1 MTKRSASRYPGI
13 RSFERNEQDLFFGRQ
28 RETQALFE
36 AVKVKPLTVL
46 FSQSGIGKTS
56 LLNAGLSP
64 LLEQNGFLPIV
75 IRLQDTSI
83 SPIETVQKV
92 LAEYL
97 DEAKLRAFGQQPYSL
112 WEYVRACA
120 FGQSTVPDSEQP
132 VPTVPVL
139 LFDQFEELFT
149 HDAARREALTLALAE
164 LINERLPEEV
174 RQQLRNFPREQRSE
188 ELLQWYNPLKIKIV
202 FAIRADRM
210 SDLDALKHH
219 IPTVLHDRFHL
230 KPLSH
235 ENAREAIVKPAALL
249 PSPVFGQNTSDF
261 ALLSPAFAFAP
272 AAVQDMLEALD
283 NEQGE
288 IESFQLQLLCSYLEN
303 KVTRAGQVITSAD
316 FGGKTG
322 VATILNDYYEREIA
336 ALNPA
341 EQLAARRFIEE
352 GLIVNGRRV
361 GLPEGTELSRFGI
374 EPPLLSKLLNSRLL
388 RSEMIHLGKIYELSH
403 DTLIEPILRSYDK
416 RHAEEELR
424 HAEQLLAEERQR
436 LTDIQRKRAR
446 ARLFA
451 IAGFVLFGLALLG
464 GGFAWYN
471 FQQAQKA
478 QKRAEVTALAAK
490 AWNIYRDDQTL
501 AFRIA
506 QFAYESDTSNAEAL
520 QTIQK
525 IVNEPTTAYYQTI
538 FTQHVLDVQCLAFS
552 PDGKK
557 IASGGLDSEIFV
569 WDQSGK
575 VDKHFSHHKG
585 NSDNRQTGPVQSLY
599 FTKDGRQLYSA
610 DLTGLVKIWDLKTDT
625 LLKSFKT
632 QRQLSEMALS
642 PDERFILTCGKDSTA
657 KIWDLNGVL
666 LNTLKGHSAPVTS
679 VAFSNDYQWIAT
691 GGGDQTA
698 RIWNRNGACKQV
710 IQLPNVS
717 VVNDVQFSPDSK
729 VLALACNDN
738 TARLF
743 DREGRPLNTLSGHT
757 AEVSR
762 VLFSPDGRYLL
773 TASLDHTAKL
783 WSIGGE
789 EMLRLVGHSERIIAA
804 AFSPD
809 GNWLATGGFDYQA
822 KLWNLAFN
830 LQNKFNRHS
839 NYVNKVKVAPDGTY
853 LISGSKDFTVKK
865 WNFAGD
871 LLANME
877 GHKTSITS
885 VEIAPDG
892 QTFASTSNDKNIRLW
907 TAEGQPLRTITDS
920 RADVLKAVFTADN
933 QYLIACNYVGEIA
946 VYDAR
951 QGQMLRKW
959 QASPGKP
966 IQSIALSPDGQRIYS
981 GGSDG
986 MLRAWSIQGDSL
998 WSAAVG
1004 DNIWA
1009 VAASPDGKNILTAAK
1024 QLPIKIWDASGKS
1037 VRECFGHLMENYYVA
1052 WSSDGEKFVSC
1063 SWDKTAKI
1071 WDKNGNCLQTLP
1083 HPDGVFGADFTPDN
1097 SKIVTACRDKI
1108 IRVWDTQSGRP
1119 LNTIGLRTDVR
1130 PFFNS
1135 PHIANLDAIGFD
1147 WEKYG
1152 IATALA
1158 TKIYQ
1163 NKPGNL
1169 TRHGLQLMG
1178 KALNTLG
1185 DYQGCSQYLSEAERI
1200 LLTARQLDT
1209 SVPPTVNYDS
1219 LIAEVYSTRAN
1230 LLLLNKQFDQ
1240 MVATART
1247 GMTFKPLDFL
1257 KLYEVNGL
1265 LLGGKPD
1272 EAVRKAQAI
1281 KNEKV
1286 TQISFYPDMTF
1297 AEVFQ
1302 EELLFYEDQYGIQ
1315 CPDKERFTEQL
1326 K

>member
-13 RSFERNEQDLFFGRQ
+13 RSFERNEQGLFFGRQ

-56 LLNAGLSP
+56 LLNAGLAP

-83 SPIETVQKV
+83 SPIETLQKV

-97 DEAKLRAFGQQPYSL
+97 DEAKLRQFGRQPYSL

-120 FGQSTVPDSEQP
+120 FGQSTVADAEQP

-139 LFDQFEELFT
+139 LFDQFEELFS
-149 HDAARREALTLALAE
+149 HDKSRREALTLALAD
-164 LINERLPEEV
+164 LLNERLPEEV
-174 RQQLRNFPREQRSE
+174 RLQLRNYPRDQRSN
-188 ELLQWYNPLKIKIV
+188 ELLEWYNPLKIKIV

-235 ENAREAIVKPAALL
+235 ENAREAIIKPAALRA
-249 PSPVFGQNTSDF
+249 SDF
-261 ALLSPAFAFAP
+261 ALTTSDFEYAP
-272 AAVQDMLEALD
+272 AAVQEMLDALD

-303 KVTRAGQVITSAD
+303 KVTRKGQVITSAD
-316 FGGKTG
+316 FGGKAG
-322 VATILNDYYEREIA
+322 VAIILNDYYEREIG

-341 EQLAARRFIEE
+341 EQLAARQFIEE

-361 GLPEGTELSRFGI
+361 GLPEGTEQSRFGI
-374 EPPLLSKLLNSRLL
+374 GPELLGKLLNSRLL

-403 DTLIEPILRSYDK
+403 DTLIEPILRSYEK
-416 RHAEEELR
+416 RYAEEELR
-424 HAEQLLAEERQR
+424 RAEQLLAEERLQ
-436 LTDIQRKRAR
+436 LAEIQRKRAR

-451 IAGFVLFGLALLG
+451 ITGFALFGLALLG

-471 FQQAQKA
+471 FRQAQTA

-520 QTIQK
+520 QTVQK

-538 FTQHVLDVQCLAFS
+538 FNQHKFEVQCLAFS
-552 PDGKK
+552 PDGQHV
-557 IASGGLDSEIFV
+557 ASGGLDSEVYI
-569 WDQSGK
+569 WDKSGSILQ
-575 VDKHFSHHKG
+575 HFTHQKG
-585 NSDNRQTGPVQSLY
+585 ESSGNRQTGPVQSVH
-599 FTKDGRQLYSA
+599 FARDGRRLYSA
-610 DLTGLVKIWDLKTDT
+610 DLTGEVKIWDLTADT
-625 LLKSFKT
+625 LWMHFKT
-632 QRQLSEMALS
+632 QRFLSEMALS
-642 PDERFILTCGKDSTA
+642 PDERLLITCGKDSTA
-657 KIWDLNGVL
+657 KIWDLTGRL
-666 LNTLKGHSAPVTS
+666 LHTLKGHNGPVTS
-679 VAFSNDYQWIAT
+679 VAFSADNQLIAT
-691 GGGDQTA
+691 GGGDKTA
-698 RIWNRNGACKQV
+698 RIWNMNGSCKQV
-710 IQLPNVS
+710 IQLSGVS
-717 VVNDVQFSPDSK
+717 VVNDVQFSPDSRT
-729 VLALACNDN
+729 LALACNDN

-743 DREGRPLNTLSGHT
+743 DREGKPLNTLSGHT

-762 VLFSPDGRYLL
+762 VLFSPDGQYLL
-773 TASLDHTAKL
+773 TASYDHTAKL
-783 WSIGGE
+783 WNLSGE
-789 EMLRLVGHSERIIAA
+789 EVLRLAGHSERLSAV

-809 GNWLATGGFDYQA
+809 GNWLATGGFDFQA
-822 KLWNLAFN
+822 KLWSLAFN

-839 NYVNKVKVAPDGTY
+839 NYVNKVKVAPDGSY
-853 LISGSKDFTVKK
+853 LISGSSDFTVKK

-871 LLANME
+871 LMANMT

-885 VEIAPDG
+885 VEISPDG
-892 QTFASTSNDKNIRLW
+892 KTFASTSNDKNIRLW
-907 TAEGQPLRTITDS
+907 TADGQPLRTITDS

-933 QYLIACNYVGEIA
+933 QYLVSCNYVGEIA
-946 VYDAR
+946 VYDAK
-951 QGQMLRKW
+951 QGHLAHKW
-959 QASPGKP
+959 QATPGTNL
-966 IQSIALSPDGQRIYS
+966 QSIALSPDGQRIYS
-981 GGSDG
+981 GGGDG
-986 MLRAWSIQGDSL
+986 RLRAWNLQGDSL
-998 WSAAVG
+998 WSATVG
-1004 DNIWA
+1004 AGIWA
-1009 VAASPDGKNILTAAK
+1009 VAVSPDGKSILTAAK
-1024 QLPIKIWDASGKS
+1024 QLPIKIWDASGQLRKD
-1037 VRECFGHLMENYYVA
+1037 CYGHQTENYFVT
-1052 WSSDGEKFVSC
+1052 WSPDGEKFVSC

-1083 HPDGVFGADFTPDN
+1083 HPDGVYGADFTPD
-1097 SKIVTACRDKI
+1097 SRKVVTACRDKI
-1108 IRVWDTQSGRP
+1108 IRVWEIQTGKQT
-1119 LNTIGLRTDVR
+1119 NTIGFRTDIR
-1130 PFFNS
+1130 PFFDS
-1135 PHIANLDAIGFD
+1135 PHIANLDAIIFD

-1158 TKIYQ
+1158 TKIYR

-1178 KALNTLG
+1178 KALDVLG
-1185 DYQGCSQYLSEAERI
+1185 DYQGCSRYLSEAERI

-1209 SVPPTVNYDS
+1209 ATPPTANYDS
-1219 LIAEVYSTRAN
+1219 LVAEVYSIRAN
-1230 LLLLNKQFDQ
+1230 LLLLNRDFEQ
-1240 MVATART
+1240 MVTTARA
-1247 GMTFKPLDFL
+1247 GMQFKALDFL
-1257 KLYEVNGL
+1257 KVYEVNGL
-1265 LLGGKPD
+1265 LLSGKFD
-1272 EAVRKAQAI
+1272 EAVQKAGAI

-1286 TQISFYPDMTF
+1286 QQISFYPDMTF
-1297 AEVFQ
+1297 GEVFN
-1302 EELLFYEDQYGIQ
+1302 EELVFYEDQYGIQ
-1315 CPDKERFTEQL
+1315 CRDKERFIEQL